1 MNANT
6 NTSSNP
12 LIKVNSM
19 NSILLRNALDTSTA
33 DKKDE
38 EGNTKLNR
46 VNIFKDSNN
55 SSKQFGHTMI
65 NLKIKTF
72 SNKMKESQLSDIN
85 TFTSHIMTDSN
96 WGKDLGCDNN
106 NNNNKY
112 TSRIKGIRLPFA
124 TKISLKHPVIATYR
138 ERKMF
143 LSPSHS
149 NITMAIKKLS
159 KSIRNI
165 KRSTS

>member
-1 MNANT
+1 
-6 NTSSNP
+6 
-12 LIKVNSM
+12 
-19 NSILLRNALDTSTA
+19 
-33 DKKDE
+33 
-38 EGNTKLNR
+38 
-46 VNIFKDSNN
+46 
-55 SSKQFGHTMI
+55 MI

-72 SNKMKESQLSDIN
+72 SNKMKESQLGDIN

-96 WGKDLGCDNN
+96 WGKDLGGDNNN